1 MDEQKVFS
9 SDYRV
14 VFLYSQ
20 ERQTG
25 VQESDLVGKMASYYD
40 EISVLPIP
48 SNSLSSAYEEACKLT
63 QKTLEKVSNVSNAKF
78 PQTMIVFTDIQKEL
92 NETETF
98 YTSKQLESFWNKND
112 YKIFSMT
119 MVHLGNNQNLKVVFQ
134 KAKETFPF
142 ENFLVY
148 LSFDYSDL
156 IIFGKTNSFR
166 ICEENMFKFDY
177 SENDTVT
184 DSITLWSFGPT
195 ADQKESHPQ
204 TFTAHFRFGTSSY
217 AYAKEFIE
225 HKKNENCEVTD
236 YCLLGRNDIAVVNS
250 KATIFWLYKMRE
262 ELHDKKWC
270 TTYDV
275 CVLLPPLDKSKM
287 DGYASP
293 ALDEPTVCKTCDLKD
308 GCSKRESYQESL
320 SCKSNKCIEKN
331 SYLEQDPSFIY
342 RVSRK
347 AILSRFE
354 EFKTAYINGC
364 TRMEVEPDF
373 VWLRWL
379 HETTLLAS
387 SFLSNK
393 MSRSIGLFLM
403 PQIRDIL
410 IYGKSIFSS
419 EKLRISHKGEIET
432 KFFKDV
438 FSNILVLIDSMNHSN
453 RQFVQTPSFH
463 IASFEMQPKVM
474 AYYTA
479 ITQELIDTLKDDED
493 APFYGY
499 TISPGFTNALK
510 VKSLA
515 LQEICPKDEFISIE
529 VDEKSLYDIRL
540 TTETL
545 AHELSHYVGGEC
557 RNRLKRMEFI
567 LSSCFCTIIQ
577 SVLKEVCHII
587 APTYTADL
595 SSLSIFESSCKLTSA
610 YINEKVDSSQVQYLD
625 YLWENHIKKLGKH
638 INQSPSLDTCFFNQ
652 VKSSL
657 EQTHFTSTINGEN
670 KPFVELLNDY
680 LLKTMGIKPI
690 LDIDST
696 SWADNPIVYSECDRI
711 FKEALYSYMHSKTA
725 KDGKEVESS
734 VANKDLHPLW
744 HSCYLFKETF
754 ADLQMIQIFD
764 MSWREYYQ
772 VLDLSHSYNRD
783 TRQRALAVATTL
795 HRHHEPKWKNIT
807 ALEDACDEEKKI
819 IEQINK
825 FLETEYP
832 LMNAEQF
839 EPFVGNVTIQYWL
852 VKYLDVC
859 YCSINKQKE
868 EKKERL
874 ETLTACH
881 NTLSSTSSL
890 LDIHCAILELNQTYQ
905 DKMLQSCR
913 EYLDERNS
921 NRIPKL
927 TENI

>member
-1 MDEQKVFS
+1 MDEQNVFS

-25 VQESDLVGKMASYYD
+25 VQESDLAGKMASYYD
-40 EISVLPIP
+40 EVSVLPIP

-63 QKTLEKVSNVSNAKF
+63 QETLEKVSNVRNAKF

-92 NETETF
+92 NEAEIF

-119 MVHLGNNQNLKVVFQ
+119 MIHLGKNQNLKVVFQ
-134 KAKETFPF
+134 KAKETFSL

-156 IIFGKTNSFR
+156 IIFGKTDSFQ
-166 ICEENMFKFDY
+166 ICEENMFEFDY

-184 DSITLWSFGPT
+184 DSITLWSFGP
-195 ADQKESHPQ
+195 AANQKESHPQ

-225 HKKNENCEVTD
+225 RKKNENCEVTD

-275 CVLLPPLDKSKM
+275 CVLLPTLDELKIEGHTSSPLDERDFCKVCDAK
-287 DGYASP
+287 
-293 ALDEPTVCKTCDLKD
+293 TVCT
-308 GCSKRESYQESL
+308 KRESYQESI
-320 SCKSNKCIEKN
+320 SCECNKLDKN
-331 SYLEQDPSFIY
+331 LDQESDSIYLI
-342 RVSRK
+342 SRK
-347 AILSRFE
+347 AILSRLD
-354 EFKTAYINGC
+354 EFKVAYLDGC
-364 TRMEVEPDF
+364 SRMKVEPDF

-432 KFFKDV
+432 RFFKNV

-453 RQFVQTPSFH
+453 RQFVQIPSFH
-463 IASFEMQPKVM
+463 MASFEMQPKIM

-479 ITQELIDTLKDDED
+479 VTQGLIDMLKDDND

-499 TISPGFTNALK
+499 TISPGFTNSLK
-510 VKSLA
+510 VQSLA
-515 LQEICPKDEFISIE
+515 LQRVCPRDEFISIE

-545 AHELSHYVGGEC
+545 AHELSHYVGGKC
-557 RNRLKRMEFI
+557 RNRSKRTECI
-567 LSSCFCTIIQ
+567 LSACFHMIIQ
-577 SVLKEVCHII
+577 DVLEQVCGII
-587 APTYTADL
+587 APTHRAIFDPV
-595 SSLSIFESSCKLTSA
+595 SIFESSKELA
-610 YINEKVDSSQVQYLD
+610 AVYINANINSSEVQYLKSLFFD
-625 YLWENHIKKLGKH
+625 HIVNLKRYIRSSRFFNTL
-638 INQSPSLDTCFFNQ
+638 FFNQ
-652 VKSSL
+652 IKDSLSQTYFISSKDCQKDFL
-657 EQTHFTSTINGEN
+657 DI
-670 KPFVELLNDY
+670 LNEY
-680 LLKTMGIKPI
+680 LLENIGIELPSGTTSATWDNDPI
-690 LDIDST
+690 
-696 SWADNPIVYSECDRI
+696 ACYECDRI
-711 FKEALYSYMHSKTA
+711 INDVLHSYGKTEREIENNA
-725 KDGKEVESS
+725 
-734 VANKDLHPLW
+734 ANKNLDPLW
-744 HSCYLFKETF
+744 HRCYLFKETF

-764 MSWREYYQ
+764 MSWHEYYQ
-772 VLDLSHSYNRD
+772 VLDLTKSYD
-783 TRQRALAVATTL
+783 TDAIQRALAVATTL
-795 HRHHEPKWKNIT
+795 HCHHEPKWENIT
-807 ALEDACDEEKKI
+807 VLENPLPHELEI
-819 IEQINK
+819 TEQVNRLLDIQ
-825 FLETEYP
+825 YP
-832 LMNAEQF
+832 LAYDDQFKPFGGNAA
-839 EPFVGNVTIQYWL
+839 IQHWL
-852 VKYLDVC
+852 LRYLDVC
-859 YCSINKQKE
+859 YYSINEQKE
-868 EKKERL
+868 KKKDRL
-874 ETLTACH
+874 EILTECH
-881 NTLSSTSSL
+881 HILSSASSL
-890 LDIHCAILELNQTYQ
+890 LDIHCAILEFNQTYQ
-905 DKMLQSCR
+905 DKMLQSCK
-913 EYLDERNS
+913 EYINEHPN
-921 NRIPKL
+921 
-927 TENI
+927 